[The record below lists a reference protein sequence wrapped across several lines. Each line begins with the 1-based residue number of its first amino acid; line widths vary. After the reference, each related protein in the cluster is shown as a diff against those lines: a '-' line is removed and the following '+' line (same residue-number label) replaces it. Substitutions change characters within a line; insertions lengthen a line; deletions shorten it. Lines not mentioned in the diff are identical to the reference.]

1 VTYNAGGLDLLT
13 IAAIFLVV
21 FTAMWGGVQHSRGE
35 LLPAQEVDASER
47 QLRDVLWVSF
57 AEWRRGEGLE
67 PPRRVAE
74 VTGDAQAAAVRFA
87 DGNRSVGTTDE
98 TSPPATGPHLTGN
111 DRCSQLLVR
120 HTTAQPGWP
129 GGTAE
134 RVDDA
139 VARAVADEL
148 LAALLA
154 ADDAGLLE
162 RAGEFRTGVGVAAR
176 GDRIYAAFHSC
187 ARRRLP

>member
-1 VTYNAGGLDLLT
+1 MAYHAGGLDLLT

-35 LLPAQEVDASER
+35 LLPAQEADASER
-47 QLRDVLWVSF
+47 QLRDVLWTAF

-67 PPRRVAE
+67 PPRRIAE
-74 VTGDAQAAAVRFA
+74 VTGDAQSAAVRFA
-87 DGNRSVGTTDE
+87 DGNRSAGATNE
-98 TSPPATGPHLTGN
+98 TGPPATGPHLTGN

-129 GGTAE
+129 GNATE

-139 VARAVADEL
+139 VAEAVAAEL
-148 LAALLA
+148 LAALVA
-154 ADDAGLLE
+154 DDDAGLLR
-162 RAGEFRTGVGVAAR
+162 RAGEFRTGVGVAVR
-176 GDRIYAAFHSC
+176 GDRLYVAFHSC